1 MPIKRYKNILITGCA
16 GFIGYHLSKKLLEN
30 TRFKIYGIDNI
41 NDYYD
46 TKLKKKRLAILKKQ
60 KNFNFEKTDITNQ
73 KKIDFSFKKNQ
84 YEVVINLAAQA
95 GVLYSIENPETY
107 LKNNIEGFF
116 NILAASK
123 KFNIKHLIFA
133 STSSVYGPANN
144 FPLREY
150 DNTDK
155 PLSFYAA
162 TKKSNEVMAHSFSNV
177 YKLPCTGLRFFT
189 VYGPM
194 GRPDM
199 ALFKFTKAIL
209 NKKNIYLN
217 NNGNHVRD
225 FTYIDDIVSGIIKLI
240 NIPPKKKIPF
250 EIFNI
255 GNSNPKKLKSFLSE
269 IENYLGIKAKIK
281 YRELQ
286 VGDIYKTHAS
296 VDKLKNKTGYQASTE
311 IKIGI
316 KKFIDWYKEYF
327 SQPEENNN

>member
-1 MPIKRYKNILITGCA
+1 MPTKRYRNILITGCA
-16 GFIGYHLSKKLLEN
+16 GFIGYHLSKKILEN
-30 TRFKIYGIDNI
+30 KKFKIFGIDNL
-41 NDYYD
+41 NKYYD
-46 TKLKKKRLAILKKQ
+46 VKLKQDRLKILKKQ
-60 KNFNFEKTDITNQ
+60 KNFNFEKIDITNRN
-73 KKIDFSFKKNQ
+73 KIDLSFKKNK

-116 NILAASK
+116 NILSASK
-123 KFNIKHLIFA
+123 NFSVKHLIFA
-133 STSSVYGPANN
+133 STSSVYGPANI
-144 FPLREY
+144 FPLKENA
-150 DNTDK
+150 NTDK

-162 TKKSNEVMAHSFSNV
+162 TKKSNEVMAHSYSNV

-189 VYGPM
+189 AYGPM

-209 NKKNIYLN
+209 NKKKMYLN

-225 FTYIDDIVSGIIKLI
+225 FTYIEDVVNGIIKLI

-269 IENYLGIKAKIK
+269 IENNLGIKAKVK
-281 YRELQ
+281 FRELQ
-286 VGDIYKTHAS
+286 IGDIYKTHAS
-296 VDKLKNKTGYQASTE
+296 VDKLKNKTGYKASTE

-327 SQPEENNN
+327 V